1 MKQFLTVLKFELG
14 NYFQNK
20 SFLITTLIIALL
32 AIGAVAIPPQIPG
45 LLSKDTVTSLV
56 EGIDETSRVGIV
68 DADDVLYQQLPEL
81 TGLPEEVWVEY
92 GSEEELNQKIQDGSL
107 DAGFVIESPVEY
119 KYVVENNSMYDMK
132 SAILDQVMQRNYEER
147 YLEEKGMDL
156 DEIREMTQTQIHS
169 ETIVLGKDSTSSYW
183 YTYVLIFAL
192 YFLILLLSLIHI

>member
-1 MKQFLTVLKFELG
+1 M
-14 NYFQNK
+14 
-20 SFLITTLIIALL
+20 L

-45 LLSKDTVTSLV
+45 LLSKGTVTSMV

-119 KYVVENNSMYDMK
+119 KVCGRK
-132 SAILDQVMQRNYEER
+132 
-147 YLEEKGMDL
+147 
-156 DEIREMTQTQIHS
+156 
-169 ETIVLGKDSTSSYW
+169 
-183 YTYVLIFAL
+183 
-192 YFLILLLSLIHI
+192 

>member
-45 LLSKDTVTSLV
+45 LLSKDTVTSMV

-92 GSEEELNQKIQDGSL
+92 GSEEELNQKIQSTEGTY
-107 DAGFVIESPVEY
+107 IE
-119 KYVVENNSMYDMK
+119 K
-132 SAILDQVMQRNYEER
+132 SKEVLSNGQETEGAQYETKVLNWQKKLFYGVLR
-147 YLEEKGMDL
+147 II
-156 DEIREMTQTQIHS
+156 IRPLRQ
-169 ETIVLGKDSTSSYW
+169 
-183 YTYVLIFAL
+183 
-192 YFLILLLSLIHI
+192 LL